1 MVLLA
6 NVLNNYINSEK
17 KNNEKSIKLE
27 SERTNEENINL
38 KSTPTKNS
46 SGISIVLLVL
56 YFICGGIAAY
66 FSWKHNSKIGW
77 TTGYKVLFASFA
89 FFCPFEYLSIYFTY
103 KSDFLKY
110 MERTNT
116 EFVKVVT
123 SPSVSSSSVSSPSV
137 SSSSVSSPSVSSP
150 SVSSLSV
157 SSPSLSP

>member
-6 NVLNNYINSEK
+6 NILNNYINSEK
-17 KNNEKSIKLE
+17 KNNEKSIKLQ
-27 SERTNEENINL
+27 SERTNGENINL
-38 KSTPTKNS
+38 KSTPIKNS
-46 SGISIVLLVL
+46 SGTIVLLIL
-56 YFICGGIAAY
+56 YFICGCIAVY

-123 SPSVSSSSVSSPSV
+123 SPSVSS
-137 SSSSVSSPSVSSP
+137 PSVSSP
-150 SVSSLSV
+150 SVSQ
-157 SSPSLSP
+157 

>member
-6 NVLNNYINSEK
+6 NLLNNYINSEK
-17 KNNEKSIKLE
+17 LIKLQ
-27 SERTNEENINL
+27 SEKNEENINL
-38 KSTPTKNS
+38 KSTKNS
-46 SGISIVLLVL
+46 SGITIVLLVL

-66 FSWKHNSKIGW
+66 FSWTHNSKIGW

-110 MERTNT
+110 MERTKT

-123 SPSVSSSSVSSPSV
+123 PPSVPSPSVPSPSV
-137 SSSSVSSPSVSSP
+137 PSPSVSSP
-150 SVSSLSV
+150 SVSQ
-157 SSPSLSP
+157 